1 MAVIKP
7 LPNRFLLFALLSL
20 LCSCEIINPDEQTP
34 AYITIESIQLT
45 QNPNVDAGSLSS
57 DISDAWILI
66 DDNNIGVYELPAKIP
81 VLEEGIHKLTIG
93 PGIVFNGQEQNR
105 ELYLF
110 YEGYTDA
117 EFEFIAGEIIEVN
130 PIVRYR
136 SASDDFEY
144 VLIDDFEGFT
154 TNMQPTAA
162 SETGITKTTES
173 AYVFEGNGSGLIMVE
188 ATDTFVEI
196 RTTQSFALPN
206 LGKIIYLE
214 FDYYS
219 DFHLTVGVNIKRT
232 GKQNQVADLLTLKPI
247 TDNKWKKQYLQFTSI
262 ISNAQDPESEF
273 FYFRLNR
280 SLSPEQVDG
289 RIILDNLKII
299 YQKP

>member
-1 MAVIKP
+1 VIKP
-7 LPNRFLLFALLSL
+7 FLNLPFLFAWLFLLS
-20 LCSCEIINPDEQTP
+20 SCDIINPDEQIP
-34 AYITIESIQLT
+34 AYISIESIQLT
-45 QNPNVDAGSLSS
+45 QNPNADAGSLSS
-57 DISDAWILI
+57 DISDAWVLI

-81 VLEEGIHKLTIG
+81 VLEDGIHKITIG

-117 EFEFIAGEIIEVN
+117 EFEFKSGEITEVN

-136 SASDDFEY
+136 NAGNDYEY
-144 VLIDDFEGFT
+144 ILVDDFEGFT
-154 TNMQPTAA
+154 TNMQATAA
-162 SETGITKTTES
+162 SETGIIITTES
-173 AYVFEGNGSGLIMVE
+173 PNVFEGNGSGLIQVE
-188 ATDTFVEI
+188 STDTFVEI
-196 RTTQSFALPN
+196 RTTQSFTLPN

-232 GKQNQVADLLTLKPI
+232 GKQNQIADLLTLKP
-247 TDNKWKKQYLQFTSI
+247 TTENKWKKQYLQFTSI
-262 ISNAQDPESEF
+262 VSNAQDPESEF
-273 FYFRLNR
+273 FYFQLNR

-289 RIILDNLKII
+289 RILIDNLKII